1 MIRRNRSDSLATM
14 ERVVILGRGGS
25 GKSILAATLGT
36 ATGLPV
42 IELDEHFWGP
52 GLEATPPEKWATL
65 QGELAQADRWIMD
78 GDLGPYDH
86 ALPIRLA
93 RADTVIVLDLGFAR
107 CAWRTLARGREQAG
121 YWQWLATYRRR
132 YLPDMLTAIT
142 AHAPQAR
149 VDILRSPRMVS
160 EYLHGHAGA

>member
-1 MIRRNRSDSLATM
+1 MDHVGVK
-14 ERVVILGRGGS
+14 RVVVLGRGGA
-25 GKSILAATLGT
+25 GKSTLSRQLARLA
-36 ATGLPV
+36 GLPV
-42 IELDEHFWGP
+42 IELDTLFWQPGP
-52 GLEATPPEKWATL
+52 IPADPARWAAA
-65 QGELAQADRWIMD
+65 QHALASQDTWIMD